1 MNYEEALLYLEN
13 LNSFGIKLGL
23 ERIKNL
29 VQLLGNPQD
38 QYKTIHITG
47 TNGKGSTTAMLAK
60 ILMESGC

>member
-38 QYKTIHITG
+38 Q
-47 TNGKGSTTAMLAK
+47 
-60 ILMESGC
+60 